1 MIKDMQE
8 FDSILIKLASPEQ
21 IRKWSYGEV
30 KKSETINYRSQEPED
45 DGLFCRKIF
54 GTTKDWECK
63 CGKFKSIRYKGVK
76 CERCG
81 VEVTHSRVRRER
93 MGHIELAAPV
103 AHIWYYRSVPSPIGL
118 LLNLSSS
125 DLRSVLYYEKYI
137 VIDAGNEEDTK
148 LHKFQVLTED
158 EYNKA
163 KDKFGQGFTADT
175 GADAIKILLKELDL
189 QDLAKTLRDEMKKK
203 DGKVDKK
210 HLKRLKIVDDFL
222 KSKINPS
229 WMILDVIPVIP
240 PDLRPMTPMEGGRFA
255 TSDLNDLYRRVINRN
270 NRLKKVQAMGAP
282 SILLRSE
289 KRMLQEAVDALLDNS
304 KKKKMAKGTS
314 NRPAKSLSDMLKGK
328 QGRFRQNLLGK
339 RVDYSGRSVIVVGPE
354 LKFHQ
359 CGLPAKMALE
369 LYKPFIMKK
378 LVEKEIVYN
387 IKKAKTLVEEAA
399 DEVWSI
405 LDEVVKEHPVMLN
418 RAPTLHRLGIQAFEP
433 VLVEG
438 KAIKLHPLVC
448 RAFNADFDGD
458 QMAVHLPLTQAAQIE
473 CWTLMM
479 SINNLLD
486 PASGNPIVFPSL
498 DMVLG
503 IYQLTIAKPYEEIV
517 TSNGEKKL
525 KVRCFSSFDEVLQA
539 LDSRTIRF
547 QDVIKIKVVDGKV
560 VGKKVDEKLEGQYI
574 LTTPGR
580 LLFNEPLP
588 DVLEFHN
595 GPFFDGLAEKK
606 WMLDADD
613 KDKKEWLKGYIDK
626 DLKKII
632 FDTYKKLGSSV
643 TIQLLDAVKSLGFK
657 YATKFGSTIS
667 MADIIVPPEK
677 KERIEKAMERVKDIQ
692 SQFNQ
697 GKITEKER
705 FENVTNVWS
714 MTSEKLTEDLMKRLE
729 EDRQGFNPV
738 YMMTNSGARGS
749 RTQLRQLAGMR
760 GLMNK
765 PNGDIIELAIRS
777 NFKEGLSII
786 EFFISCNGAR
796 KGLADTALKTS
807 NAGYLTRRL
816 VDIAQDVV
824 VEENDCGTI
833 NGMDISALK
842 EGDKVKE
849 TLAERIEGRFTL
861 EQVKHP
867 ITHELI
873 LDMNQEIT
881 EAKAKEIEA
890 AGIETVRI
898 RSVLTCDSK
907 HGVCQKCY
915 GWNLANNRPVEIG
928 EAVGIIAAQ
937 SIGQPGTQLTMRT
950 FHTGGTAD
958 KASEKNEIKRDFPVY
973 VKEIHGNTVLNEN
986 GVNIFTRKGY
996 LVVNKILIARD
1007 INNIDKLLVEDWE
1020 MVTPG
1025 KPLFKKGK
1033 ETVNATNKAYVHVYG
1048 DKLLS
1053 LGIEQRIDIK
1063 SGTELFIKADSCV
1076 EADTAMAK
1084 FDPFNEPIIA
1094 EYSGYVMYHD
1104 LNDKTMKEVINAK
1117 NGKKEKRIIE
1127 FNDEALD
1134 PRISIVDEN
1143 ENELVTYY
1151 LPGNSYVLVDEFKD
1165 NDKKNKK
1172 DKKVRVEI
1180 KAGTTLAK
1188 MDKNMTKATDI
1199 TGDLPRV
1206 EELFEARIPKNPAV
1220 LAMVSG
1226 TVKFYGKSKGK
1237 RNIIITDEQ
1246 GREFKHLV
1254 PMGKNLL
1261 VRDGDK
1267 VEAGEK
1273 LCDGEKNPHDILNI
1287 LGENALQS
1295 YLMNEVLKVYKKV
1308 GVRINDKHI
1317 GVIIRQMLRK
1327 VEIAHVGDTKF
1338 ILGSQEDKVKF
1349 QEENKRVIEAK
1360 GAPAVARSKL
1370 LGITKAS
1377 LAIESF
1383 LSAASFQ
1390 ETTKVLTNAAI
1401 EGKMD
1406 HLHGLKE
1413 NLLIGHLIPA
1423 GTGNKMYR
1431 NVKLYNKQNEDLDLV
1446 VQEVLERRKQEA
1458 QEAAESGPKQRSIDE
1473 LE

>member
-30 KKSETINYRSQEPED
+30 TKSETINYRSQEPEE

-76 CERCG
+76 CERCH

-93 MGHIELAAPV
+93 MGHIELASPV

-118 LLNLSSS
+118 LLNLSAA
-125 DLRSVLYYEKYI
+125 DLRSILYYEKYI
-137 VIDAGNEEDTK
+137 VIDAGNPEDTK
-148 LHKFQVLTED
+148 LHKYQVLTED
-158 EYNKA
+158 DYNKY
-163 KDKFGQGFTADT
+163 KEKFGQSFTADT
-175 GADAIKILLKELDL
+175 GAEAIKILLKELDL
-189 QDLAKTLRDEMKKK
+189 QELAKSLRAEMNKK
-203 DGKVDKK
+203 DGKVEKK
-210 HLKRLKIVDDFL
+210 YLKRLEAVEGFL
-222 KSKINPS
+222 KSEINPS

-270 NRLKKVQAMGAP
+270 NRLKKVQSMGAP
-282 SILLRSE
+282 TILLKSE

-304 KKKKMAKGTS
+304 KKKKSAKGTS

-399 DEVWSI
+399 DEVWGV

-486 PASGNPIVFPSL
+486 PANGKPIVFPSL

-503 IYQLTIAKPYEEIV
+503 IYQLTIAKPFEEG
-517 TSNGEKKL
+517 SRKNGNKEEKVL
-525 KVRCFSSFDEVLQA
+525 KVRHFSSFDEVLQA
-539 LDSRTIRF
+539 LDSRSIRY
-547 QDVIKIKVVDGKV
+547 QDVIKIKVNDGKV
-560 VGKKVDEKLEGQYI
+560 VGKRVPDTIDGQYI

-595 GPFFDGLAEKK
+595 GPFFDGLADKK
-606 WMLDADD
+606 WTLNPNVDSYD

-626 DLKKII
+626 DLKKLI
-632 FDTYKKLGSSV
+632 FDCYKQFGSSV
-643 TIQLLDAVKSLGFK
+643 TIQLLDAVKDLGFK

-667 MADIIVPPEK
+667 MADIIVPAEK
-677 KERIEKAMERVKDIQ
+677 KKLIDDAQNKIKDIQ
-692 SQFNQ
+692 SQANK
-697 GKITEKER
+697 GAITGKER
-705 FENVTNVWS
+705 YNRVIEVWGATES
-714 MTSEKLTEDLMKRLE
+714 ALTDVLMERLA

-738 YMMTNSGARGS
+738 FMMTQSGARGS

-760 GLMNK
+760 GRMQK
-765 PNGDIIELAIRS
+765 PNGEIIELAIRS

-824 VEENDCGTI
+824 VEEEDCGTI

-842 EGDKVKE
+842 EGDQIKE
-849 TLAERIEGRFTL
+849 SLADRIEGRFTL
-861 EQVKHP
+861 ERVKHP
-867 ITHELI
+867 ITGELI

-915 GWNLANNRPVEIG
+915 GRNLANNRPVEIG

-958 KASEKNEIKRDFPVY
+958 KASEAQEIKRNYPLY
-973 VKEIHGNTVLNEN
+973 IKEIHGNTVDLDN
-986 GVNIFTRKGY
+986 GHSIFTRKGY
-996 LVVNKILIARD
+996 IIVNKILIARE
-1007 INNIDKLLVEDWE
+1007 IKNDKLLVEDWE

-1025 KPLFKKGK
+1025 KPLIKRSK
-1033 ETVNATNKAYVHVYG
+1033 ETTCATNKAYVHVFG

-1053 LGIEQRIDIK
+1053 LGTELRIDIK
-1063 SGTELFIKADSCV
+1063 SGTELFVKTDSCV
-1076 EADTAMAK
+1076 DADSVIAK

-1094 EYSGYVMYHD
+1094 EYSGIVKYHD
-1104 LNDKTMKEVINAK
+1104 LNEKTMREVINA
-1117 NGKKEKRIIE
+1117 NDNQKEKRVIE
-1127 FNDEALD
+1127 FSDEALD
-1134 PRISIVDEN
+1134 PRISIVDKNGE
-1143 ENELVTYY
+1143 ELVTYY
-1151 LPGNSYVLVDEFKD
+1151 LPGNSYISVE
-1165 NDKKNKK
+1165 NGA
-1172 DKKVRVEI
+1172 KV
-1180 KAGTTLAK
+1180 KAGVVLAK
-1188 MDKNMTKATDI
+1188 LDKEVTKGSDI
-1199 TGDLPRV
+1199 TEGLPRV

-1220 LAMVSG
+1220 LALVSG
-1226 TVKFYGKSKGK
+1226 TVKFCGKSKGK
-1237 RNIIITDEQ
+1237 RIIVITDEQ
-1246 GREFKHLV
+1246 DREFKHLI

-1261 VRDGDK
+1261 VRDGDR
-1267 VEAGEK
+1267 VEAGEE

-1308 GVRINDKHI
+1308 DVRINDKHI

-1349 QEENKRVIEAK
+1349 QEENKRVIEAN

-1390 ETTKVLTNAAI
+1390 ETTKVLTKAAI
-1401 EGKMD
+1401 EGKTD

-1431 NVKLYNKQNEDLDLV
+1431 NIKLYNGQNEDLDLV
-1446 VQEVLERRKQEA
+1446 VQEVLEKRKQEA
-1458 QEAAESGPKQRSIDE
+1458 QEAAESGPKQRSIEE

>member
-30 KKSETINYRSQEPED
+30 TKSETINYRSQEPED

-54 GTTKDWECK
+54 GTTKDWECR

-76 CERCG
+76 CERCH

-93 MGHIELAAPV
+93 MGHIELASPV

-118 LLNLSSS
+118 LLNLSSA
-125 DLRSVLYYEKYI
+125 DLKSILYYEKYI
-137 VIDAGNEEDTK
+137 VIDAGNTEDTK
-148 LHKFQVLTED
+148 LQKCQVLTEE

-163 KDKFGQGFTADT
+163 KEKFGQSFTADT
-175 GADAIKILLKELDL
+175 GAEAIKILLKELDL
-189 QDLAKTLRDEMKKK
+189 QDLAKKLRAEMNKK
-203 DGKVDKK
+203 DGKVEKK
-210 HLKRLKIVDDFL
+210 YLKRLEAVEGFL
-222 KSKINPS
+222 KSEINPS

-270 NRLKKVQAMGAP
+270 NRLKKVQSMGAP
-282 SILLRSE
+282 TILLKSE

-399 DEVWSI
+399 DEVWGV

-486 PASGNPIVFPSL
+486 PANGKPIVFPSL

-517 TSNGEKKL
+517 TADGEKKP

-539 LDSRTIRF
+539 LDSRSIRY

-560 VGKKVDEKLEGQYI
+560 VGKAVDKSMEGQYI

-595 GPFFDGLAEKK
+595 GPFFDGLSEKK
-606 WMLDADD
+606 WTLGGDD

-632 FDTYKKLGSSV
+632 FDCYKQFGSSV
-643 TIQLLDAVKSLGFK
+643 TIQLLDAVKDLGFK

-677 KERIEKAMERVKDIQ
+677 KKLIEKAQEKVKDIQ
-692 SQFNQ
+692 TQFNK
-697 GKITEKER
+697 GRITEKER
-705 FENVTNVWS
+705 YNRVIEEWAAT
-714 MTSEKLTEDLMKRLE
+714 EGALTDVLMERLK

-738 YMMTNSGARGS
+738 YMMTQSGARGS

-760 GLMNK
+760 GRMQK

-824 VEENDCGTI
+824 VEEEDCGTI

-842 EGDKVKE
+842 EGEQIKE
-849 TLAERIEGRFTL
+849 SLADRIEGRFTL
-861 EQVKHP
+861 ERVKHP
-867 ITHELI
+867 ITGELI

-915 GWNLANNRPVEIG
+915 GRNLANNRPVEIG

-958 KASEKNEIKRDFPVY
+958 KASETKEIKRDYPVFI
-973 VKEIHGNTVLNEN
+973 KEIHGNTVELEN
-986 GVNIFTRKGY
+986 GNRIFTRKGY
-996 LVVNKILIARD
+996 IIVNKILIARE
-1007 INNIDKLLVEDWE
+1007 IKNDKLLVEDWE

-1025 KPLFKKGK
+1025 KPLIKRSK
-1033 ETVNATNKAYVHVYG
+1033 ETTNATNKAYVHIFG

-1053 LGIEQRIDIK
+1053 LGTEQRIDIK
-1063 SGTELFIKADSCV
+1063 SGTELFVTADHCV
-1076 EADTAMAK
+1076 DADNVIAK

-1094 EYSGYVMYHD
+1094 EFSGTIKYHD
-1104 LNDKTMKEVINAK
+1104 LEPEKTMREVINA
-1117 NGKKEKRIIE
+1117 NSGQKEKRIIE
-1127 FNDEALD
+1127 FTDEALD
-1134 PRISIVDEN
+1134 PRISILDKKG
-1143 ENELVTYY
+1143 NELVTYY
-1151 LPGNSYVLVDEFKD
+1151 LPGNSYVS
-1165 NDKKNKK
+1165 
-1172 DKKVRVEI
+1172 VEDGAYV
-1180 KAGTTLAK
+1180 KAGVELAK
-1188 MDKNMTKATDI
+1188 MDKEVTKGSDI
-1199 TGDLPRV
+1199 TEGLPRV

-1226 TVKFYGKSKGK
+1226 TVKFCGKSKGK
-1237 RNIIITDEQ
+1237 RIIIITDEQ
-1246 GREFKHLV
+1246 EREFKHLI

-1267 VEAGEK
+1267 VEAGEE

-1308 GVRINDKHI
+1308 DVRINDKHI

-1390 ETTKVLTNAAI
+1390 ETTKVLTKAAI
-1401 EGKMD
+1401 EGKTD

-1431 NVKLYNKQNEDLDLV
+1431 NVKLYNDQNEDLDLM
-1446 VQEVLERRKQEA
+1446 VQEVLEKRKQEA
-1458 QEAAESGPKQRSIDE
+1458 LEAAESGPKQRSIEE

>member
-21 IRKWSYGEV
+21 IKKWSYGEV

-63 CGKFKSIRYKGVK
+63 CQKFKSIRYKGVK

-125 DLRSVLYYEKYI
+125 DLKSVLYYEEYI
-137 VIDAGNEEDTK
+137 VIDAGNTEDTK

-163 KDKFGQGFTADT
+163 KEKFGQSFTADT
-175 GADAIKILLKELDL
+175 GAEAIKILLKELNL
-189 QDLAKTLRDEMKKK
+189 EELAKSLRDEMKKK

-486 PASGNPIVFPSL
+486 PANGKPIVFPSL

-517 TSNGEKKL
+517 TGTGEKKL
-525 KVRCFSSFDEVLQA
+525 KLKCFSSFDEVLQA
-539 LDSRTIRF
+539 LDAKTIRF

-560 VGKKVDEKLEGQYI
+560 VGKSVDPSLEGQYI
-574 LTTPGR
+574 MTTPGR

-595 GPFFDGLAEKK
+595 GPFCDSIAEKK
-606 WMLDADD
+606 WILEADD
-613 KDKKEWLKGYIDK
+613 KDKENWLKGYIDK

-632 FDTYKKLGSSV
+632 SDCYKQFGSSV
-643 TIQLLDAVKSLGFK
+643 TIQLLDAVKALGFK

-667 MADIIVPPEK
+667 MADIIVPQEK
-677 KERIEKAMERVKDIQ
+677 KERIEKAQEKVKEIQ
-692 SQFNQ
+692 TQFNK
-697 GKITEKER
+697 GEISDKER
-705 FENVTNVWS
+705 YEKVTNVWS
-714 MTSEKLTEDLMKRLE
+714 RTTEELTNDLMKRLK

-760 GLMNK
+760 GLMAK
-765 PNGDIIELAIRS
+765 PNGETIELAIRS

-824 VEENDCGTI
+824 VEEDDCGTI
-833 NGMDISALK
+833 NGMDIGALK
-842 EGDKVKE
+842 EGEKVKE

-867 ITHELI
+867 ITRELI

-890 AGIETVRI
+890 AGVETVRI

-958 KASEKNEIKRDFPVY
+958 KASEKDEIKREFPVY
-973 VKEIHGNTVLNEN
+973 VREIHGNTVKLEN
-986 GVNIFTRKGY
+986 GNLIFTRKGY
-996 LVVNKILIARD
+996 LIVNKILIARD
-1007 INNIDKLLVEDWE
+1007 IMKGDKLQVEDWE

-1025 KPLFKKGK
+1025 KPLIKRGK
-1033 ETVNATNKAYVHVYG
+1033 DTVNATNKAYVHVFG

-1053 LGIEQRIDIK
+1053 LGIEQKIDIK

-1094 EYSGYVMYHD
+1094 EYSGYIKYHD
-1104 LNDKTMKEVINAK
+1104 LNEKTMREVINAN
-1117 NGKKEKRIIE
+1117 NGQKEKRIIE
-1127 FNDEALD
+1127 FNEEALD
-1134 PRISIVDEN
+1134 PRISIIDEN
-1143 ENELVTYY
+1143 DNELVTYY
-1151 LPGNSYVLVDEFKD
+1151 LPGNSYVLVDEFE
-1165 NDKKNKK
+1165 NK
-1172 DKKVRVEI
+1172 DKKIRTKI
-1180 KAGTTLAK
+1180 KAGTILAK
-1188 MDKNMTKATDI
+1188 MDKDVTKATDI

-1226 TVKFYGKSKGK
+1226 TVKFCGKSKGK
-1237 RNIIITDEQ
+1237 RIIIITDEQ
-1246 GREFKHLV
+1246 EREFKHLV

-1308 GVRINDKHI
+1308 DVRINDKHI

-1349 QEENKRVIEAK
+1349 QEENKRVIEAN
-1360 GAPAVARSKL
+1360 GASAVARSKL

-1401 EGKMD
+1401 EGKTD

-1431 NVKLYNKQNEDLDLV
+1431 NVKLYNNQNEDLDLE
-1446 VQEVLERRKQEA
+1446 VQEELERRKQEA
-1458 QEAAESGPKQRSIDE
+1458 IAAAERGPKQRSIEE